1 MSNTNTPPLLY
12 ALTPIDQTEG
22 LEEGWYLIVW
32 KENAYTLSRSAEF
45 KDNRWLVHKSQRYTH
60 YLRPL
65 PEGTRVLKPGEVA
78 VSEDFIQK
86 IKIAFSDY
94 IRSEGCSCCRNIDA
108 HKDAEVRLGK
118 LLDYPKYEDGSGYN
132 FY

>member
-1 MSNTNTPPLLY
+1 MSNTNTPQPMY

-22 LEEGWYLIVW
+22 LEDGKYIFTDMFSEIRNVVMI
-32 KENAYTLSRSAEF
+32 EFNNAAWQAFTS
-45 KDNRWLVHKSQRYTH
+45 YTH

-65 PEGTRVLKPGEVA
+65 PEGTRVLKLGEVA

-94 IRSEGCSCCRNIDA
+94 VRSEGCSCCRNIDD
-108 HKDAEVRLGK
+108 HKDAEVRLGE